1 MDEMCWCWFWL
12 CVADPDSGFV
22 PGARSSSAPGI
33 PAHNTLHL
41 KGKLQSTDPS
51 AFLEL
56 CAQSAA
62 WWLNC
67 HMHCANIPGNVGHGS
82 VDLSWGFWLPVAQP
96 LSSPAEKPPCATTLT
111 FPRLPWSLE
120 QGGNV
125 LLPFCHRLEA
135 GMWLGKR
142 KGRMDYSLLSPALP
156 SGRRQRDKHEIIVEI
171 KTNTQNIWHWVKC
184 FSWASGLCF
193 ALLFRL
199 GEISTLWESASQS
212 LLHKRYS
219 ETSVMYSCLFKK
231 MGHFHTNVI
240 FLCRKYA
247 EFIPYLLVKAI
258 PLLVLWFQHICLT
271 GDNQKM
277 RRKNYYF
284 LINSCRPNVRLSTWV
299 QHLWTTH
306 RNIILQ
312 WLFFFFLSRV
322 SHKAQRAAALLRA
335 WRLGERSFSDVSV
348 KEDAWMSS
356 GEQPFT
362 QEPTGWRQQGSDE
375 LCKSPPHRV
384 NFI

>member
-41 KGKLQSTDPS
+41 KGKAAEHWSLSIPWAVCPECCLMAELPHALCKYSRKCRSWECGFVMGILAPCGTALVQSCRKTS
-51 AFLEL
+51 L
-56 CAQSAA
+56 C
-62 WWLNC
+62 
-67 HMHCANIPGNVGHGS
+67 HHP
-82 VDLSWGFWLPVAQP
+82 DLSQAALVPGAGWKC
-96 LSSPAEKPPCATTLT
+96 PAA
-111 FPRLPWSLE
+111 
-120 QGGNV
+120 
-125 LLPFCHRLEA
+125 LLPSFGSWDVIRKE
-135 GMWLGKR
+135 KR
-142 KGRMDYSLLSPALP
+142 ENGLFLP
-156 SGRRQRDKHEIIVEI
+156 EPCTSFWEKTDKHEIIAEI
-171 KTNTQNIWHWVKC
+171 KANTQNIWHWVKC

-299 QHLWTTH
+299 QHLWATH

-312 WLFFFFLSRV
+312 WLFFFFEQGEPQS
-322 SHKAQRAAALLRA
+322 SESCCFAQSLET
-335 WRLGERSFSDVSV
+335 WGKKFF
-348 KEDAWMSS
+348 WC
-356 GEQPFT
+356 Q
-362 QEPTGWRQQGSDE
+362 
-375 LCKSPPHRV
+375 C
-384 NFI
+384 